1 MMARFVDWITACDD
15 HFIGTGADIKEIKET
30 EDRLNLEFSE
40 EYKEYLKKYGIAS
53 ADGHEFTGIVN
64 SPRLNVADVT
74 MKAQKEHD
82 VAAKLYV
89 VELLQ
94 IDGIIIWQNK
104 KGEVFMMSKNGEMSK
119 IGDNLME
126 YLKV

>member
-1 MMARFVDWITACDD
+1 MEKFVDWIKACDD
-15 HFIGTGADIKEIKET
+15 HFIGDGADIEEIKET
-30 EDRLNLEFSE
+30 EDRLNLEFSV
-40 EYKEYLKKYGIAS
+40 EYKDYLKKYGVAS

-64 SPRLNVADVT
+64 SPRLNVVDVT
-74 MKAQKEHD
+74 MKTKKDHD
-82 VAAKLYV
+82 VAAELYV

-104 KGEVFMMSKNGEMSK
+104 TGEVFMMSNNGELSK

-126 YLKV
+126 YLKA